1 MHGRKIDYRRGFPP
15 WRRKRECQRA
25 IRDALRQGKKTFGN
39 LLDETHASRSTL
51 AFHLKE
57 MHKKGHVERETDP
70 KDYRITYYSLTSKG
84 RGELHRQEDIDTL
97 ASAEFLLFSPEIITG
112 LTDALF
118 KFLEPSIRQYILTLE
133 EEDFKLLKECITYSI
148 YSDKP
153 LKNEIRDYVRGL
165 AELAATSMLSE
176 FAISTRRDAIK
187 KIPNISLVFKFDRDK
202 IDEYLRKVEDEIRK
216 EPLPKL
222 PDIKDY
228 LEKQNEGK

>member
-1 MHGRKIDYRRGFPP
+1 VHGRKIDYRRGFPP

-153 LKNEIRDYVRGL
+153 LKNEI
-165 AELAATSMLSE
+165 
-176 FAISTRRDAIK
+176 
-187 KIPNISLVFKFDRDK
+187 ISLVFKFDRDK